1 MRVPDPA
8 DSVRKLRVSGFYERR
23 DTMPVPADAL
33 LGPQR
38 IASLGRVS
46 DAGTAMKRPLCVDN
60 LFIDG
65 ARVAVD
71 RDIDSIV
78 SVAMLVGI
86 ETYVD
91 PEVHP
96 AFAPKSGV
104 TSRCVTL
111 IWTR

>member
-1 MRVPDPA
+1 MRVPDAA

-38 IASLGRVS
+38 IASLTRVS
-46 DAGTAMKRPLCVDN
+46 SAGAAMKRPLCLDN
-60 LFIDG
+60 MFIDG
-65 ARVAVD
+65 ARVSVD

-91 PEVHP
+91 AEIQPT
-96 AFAPKSGV
+96 FAPKNGA
-104 TSRCVTL
+104 SRCATL
-111 IWTR
+111 MWTR